1 MENLARIT
9 ASRKTGAEPLV
20 MAVAARG
27 RLDGGDEG
35 DEGNYEG
42 IWMVASTPA

>member
-1 MENLARIT
+1 MKSRENHSLPE
-9 ASRKTGAEPLV
+9 TGAEPLV
-20 MAVAARG
+20 TAVAARG

-35 DEGNYEG
+35 DELNYEG